1 MNLFCLILRSVSEKQ
16 PMLFQIYTDIHWI
29 FHVLILFVFFQ
40 RILKYCFLVAND
52 KLTFQDT
59 YSLFIQSL
67 LQKLLFSFRWYTKD
81 ILNKMEKDEDYATAL
96 LLNLK
101 PWTQYAVY
109 VQTYTTSSAKY
120 GAISSIVYFTT
131 LPYCKIYK
139 LGIICFVFF
148 KEILLNFYEEKAK
161 FWLHVLNGLL
171 L

>member
-1 MNLFCLILRSVSEKQ
+1 
-16 PMLFQIYTDIHWI
+16 
-29 FHVLILFVFFQ
+29 
-40 RILKYCFLVAND
+40 
-52 KLTFQDT
+52 
-59 YSLFIQSL
+59 
-67 LQKLLFSFRWYTKD
+67 
-81 ILNKMEKDEDYATAL
+81 MEKDEDYATAL

-139 LGIICFVFF
+139 HNLFFFF
-148 KEILLNFYEEKAK
+148 KEILSNFYDEKAK

>member
-67 LQKLLFSFRWYTKD
+67 LQKNFCSLLDGIQKIFWTKWR
-81 ILNKMEKDEDYATAL
+81 KMRIMRQPFCWIW
-96 LLNLK
+96 NLGRSMQFTYK
-101 PWTQYAVY
+101 PIPLRRPNMEPSAVLF
-109 VQTYTTSSAKY
+109 TSQLFPTVRFINLA
-120 GAISSIVYFTT
+120 
-131 LPYCKIYK
+131 
-139 LGIICFVFF
+139 
-148 KEILLNFYEEKAK
+148 
-161 FWLHVLNGLL
+161 
-171 L
+171 